1 MTSKATI
8 ISEIDAKT
16 NHNYSIYRIG
26 ITDNPKERQEYW
38 ATQETTKYWKQ
49 WQADSSTDAKA
60 VETYFINEKKMK
72 GGTGGIITAQ
82 TKWVYVL

>member
-16 NHNYSIYRIG
+16 NHNYSLYRIG

-49 WQADSSTDAKA
+49 WQADFRPTPRLSKPTLSTRRK
-60 VETYFINEKKMK
+60 
-72 GGTGGIITAQ
+72 
-82 TKWVYVL
+82 